1 MRLFLIFCLI
11 SFNAFSAIPAGL
23 SWSDLEEGKTYQLTQ
38 NFQLPQNGERSG
50 SILDFSKGDSF
61 TLKEI
66 MPLPIGFPLTSF
78 IFAHKNCPGV
88 ELETEVE
95 LVTVEENGVV
105 VGAILDE
112 CELSIYVEGKDY
124 YTNGLFE

>member
-1 MRLFLIFCLI
+1 MRIFLLFCLI
-11 SFNAFSAIPAGL
+11 SFNAYSAGTI
-23 SWSDLEEGKTYQLTQ
+23 WSEMDVGKTYKLTQ
-38 NFQLPQNGERSG
+38 NFQLPTNGERSG

-78 IFAHKNCPGV
+78 IYRYNNCPGSQ
-88 ELETEVE
+88 LKTDVE
-95 LVTVEENGVV
+95 LVTVEANGVV

-112 CELSIYVEGKDY
+112 CELSVYVEGRDY
-124 YTNGLFE
+124 YTQSLFE

>member
-1 MRLFLIFCLI
+1 MRLFLIFSLI
-11 SFNAFSAIPAGL
+11 SFNVFAVNLTGL
-23 SWSDLEEGKTYQLTQ
+23 SWSDLEEGKTYKLTQ
-38 NFQLPQNGERSG
+38 NFQLPQSGERSS

-78 IFAHKNCPGV
+78 IFIHKNCPGA
-88 ELETEVE
+88 ELETDVE
-95 LVTVEENGVV
+95 LITVEENGVV
-105 VGAILDE
+105 VGAVLDE
-112 CELSIYVEGKDY
+112 CELSVYVEGKDY

>member
-1 MRLFLIFCLI
+1 MRIFLLFCLM
-11 SFNAFSAIPAGL
+11 SFNAFSAE
-23 SWSDLEEGKTYQLTQ
+23 WSDLEEGKTYKLTQ
-38 NFQLPQNGERSG
+38 NFQLPTSGERSN
-50 SILDFSKGDSF
+50 SILDFSKGESF

-78 IFAHKNCPGV
+78 IFNHHNCPGSQ
-88 ELETEVE
+88 LKTDVE

-105 VGAILDE
+105 VGAVLED

-124 YTNGLFE
+124 YSNGLFE